1 MDNKA
6 DSKAYWLK
14 DPIWYAPH
22 SVIYHY
28 GQHLDPLPPENKFTK
43 EFKKADELLVAAHA
57 LLGIQIAEGD
67 HWMQPV
73 ADSEGSPDV
82 RTGHFLPPDGQHAP
96 HWEYQDVE
104 VVSFLP
110 QPNEDLGKF
119 LSRTKLSK
127 AKAYDEKTIIL
138 FHIQTGTQINSW
150 EEIATALQNTSA
162 VCPVIG
168 LGRTHPE
175 RKDYVLFQLHPQLK
189 VIANYNLN
197 EILKAQSP
205 RSVLNLRR
213 GSKPSNTKRPNEE
226 HCPFESMGFACPL
239 LKKSNE

>member
-1 MDNKA
+1 MNNERD
-6 DSKAYWLK
+6 KAYWLK

-28 GQHLDPLPPENKFTK
+28 AQHLDSMPADQKTTK
-43 EFKKADELLVAAHA
+43 AFKKADELLVAAYA

-73 ADSEGSPDV
+73 ADLEGSPDV
-82 RTGHFLPPDGQHAP
+82 RTGHFLPPEGEHAP

-110 QPNEDLGKF
+110 APNEDIGKF

-127 AKAYDEKTIIL
+127 AKSYDAKTIIL
-138 FHIQTGTQINSW
+138 LHIQTGTQINSW
-150 EEIATALQNTSA
+150 EEIASALQNTGA
-162 VCPVIG
+162 VCPVVG

-213 GSKPSNTKRPNEE
+213 GSKPSNAKRPNEE
-226 HCPFESMGFACPL
+226 HCPFEAMGFVCPL
-239 LKKSNE
+239 LKKI